1 MTLTLGLAR
10 TAKAMATTCTITVI
24 GPEPSSLIESGM
36 SRVAQL
42 ERLWSRFRPDSDIS
56 RVNIADGKPVAVSP
70 ETQLLVSF
78 MKAAHT
84 TTHGAFNPTL
94 LPTQIA
100 AGDDTSLDGHQIPAR
115 SDSAVAWDTLD
126 QLQILNDGTARV
138 PSSMTL
144 DPGGIGKG
152 LAADIVASEIVAA
165 GADAACVN
173 IGGDLRI
180 VRRPSCTQSW
190 PVTIGS
196 PHDLALDDE
205 VLTLL
210 EGAVATSDRAARR
223 RHSGAVTSHHF
234 SIVGAASDIAGATV
248 IASSAAWAE
257 AWTKHAMTRPV
268 DDTLDML
275 ANLGLAGRIVTSDGT
290 VHRTASW
297 EEFTS

>member
-1 MTLTLGLAR
+1 MALTLGLAR
-10 TAKAMATTCTITVI
+10 TAQAMATTCTITVI

-56 RVNIADGKPVAVSP
+56 RLNVADGAPVPVSH
-70 ETQLLVSF
+70 ETHVLLSL
-78 MKAAHT
+78 MKAAHAT
-84 TTHGAFNPTL
+84 TQGAFNPTL
-94 LPTQIA
+94 LPTQTA
-100 AGDDTSLDGHQIPAR
+100 SGDDTSLDGREIPAM

-126 QLQILNDGTARV
+126 QLQIYDDGTARV

-173 IGGDLRI
+173 MGGDLRI

-223 RHSGAVTSHHF
+223 RPSGAVTSHHF
-234 SIVGAASDIAGATV
+234 SVEQSASDSAGATV

-257 AWTKHAMTRPV
+257 AWSKFAMTRPV
-268 DDTLDML
+268 EETIDALTSH
-275 ANLGLAGRIVTSDGT
+275 GLAGRIVTTDGT
-290 VHRTASW
+290 VHRTATW
-297 EEFTS
+297 KEFQT